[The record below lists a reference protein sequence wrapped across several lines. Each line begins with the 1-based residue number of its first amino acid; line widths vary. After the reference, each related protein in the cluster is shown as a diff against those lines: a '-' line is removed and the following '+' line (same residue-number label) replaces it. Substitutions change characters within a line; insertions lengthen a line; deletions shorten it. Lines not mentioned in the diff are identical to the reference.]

1 MEKPGYKT
9 TEFLMTMLV
18 NVIAILTMLDVFT
31 PDQQDALLS
40 VVAAVVT
47 ALATFGYSISRGLA
61 KKK

>member
-9 TEFLMTMLV
+9 TEFWMTMLV

>member
-31 PDQQDALLS
+31 PDQLDALLS